1 MFNFIRKKISAY
13 ILKKAT
19 ENKTIDIVEVRT
31 QEIGLT
37 SVITETDIKITN
49 SFFLPITIL
58 SIETVL
64 LNRNGIEIGSMNYKK
79 PQKLKGKSELILT
92 ATSKI
97 SIITSIFQAIS
108 QLLAQPIKMRSV
120 GVSKI
125 KILWFKIEIPVD
137 DYFEIHPSKVKI
149 VKDLTEEEKAERAI
163 KQKERAAKQAI
174 DKAIRKE
181 KILQRRHGENYISKE
196 ERLKI
201 NHEQST
207 KNDEEI
213 EVNNDEINI
222 VLDENIIDQ
231 IPEIDNISIEENSTT
246 EIKKEANNDGLLS

>member
-1 MFNFIRKKISAY
+1 M
-13 ILKKAT
+13 
-19 ENKTIDIVEVRT
+19 
-31 QEIGLT
+31 
-37 SVITETDIKITN
+37 
-49 SFFLPITIL
+49 PITIL
-58 SIETVL
+58 SIETIL
-64 LNRNGIEIGSMNYKK
+64 LNRNGIEIGAMNYNK

-120 GVSKI
+120 GISKI
-125 KILWFKIEIPVD
+125 KILWFTIEIPVD

-163 KQKERAAKQAI
+163 KQKERAEKQAI

-181 KILQRRHGENYISKE
+181 KILKRRHGENYISKE

-201 NHEQST
+201 NDKQPT
-207 KNDEEI
+207 KNDEKI

-222 VLDENIIDQ
+222 VLDSTIIDQ
-231 IPEIDNISIEENSTT
+231 IPEIETITATENSTT
-246 EIKKEANNDGLLS
+246 AIKNAANSDELLS

>member
-1 MFNFIRKKISAY
+1 MFDFIKKKINAF

-58 SIETVL
+58 SIETKL
-64 LNRNGIEIGSMNYKK
+64 LNRNGIEIGSMNYHQ

-108 QLLAQPIKMRSV
+108 QLLAHPIKMRSV

-125 KILWFKIEIPVD
+125 KILWFTIEIPVD

-149 VKDLTEEEKAERAI
+149 TKDLTEEEKAERAI
-163 KQKERAAKQAI
+163 KQKERAEKQAI
-174 DKAIRKE
+174 EKAARKE

-196 ERLKI
+196 ERIAVNDKDIELD
-201 NHEQST
+201 NEQ
-207 KNDEEI
+207 
-213 EVNNDEINI
+213 INI
-222 VLDENIIDQ
+222 VLDENVIDQ
-231 IPEIDNISIEENSTT
+231 IPEIDNISITENSVT
-246 EIKKEANNDGLLS
+246 EIKNKQSNDDL